1 MPQCCQMAP
10 HLDSINDMIMNTELE
25 RMQKEVL
32 AGVDYTIMNVRLV

>member
-1 MPQCCQMAP
+1 
-10 HLDSINDMIMNTELE
+10 MNTELE